1 MTVAGHLTKV
11 YARADNGAVNDPDD
25 LLDGVDK
32 VDLQRMVNLLET
44 TDFKDT
50 SGARTRIPGL
60 ADCSLS
66 VSGDEEAE
74 DPVQD
79 VLRNSLGVSSVFVT
93 VLTNPLGTS
102 GKQGWKVEFYVE
114 KEAPASAVDSKVT
127 TSFDLKAT
135 GAATRV

>member
-11 YARADNGAVNDPDD
+11 FARADSGAVNDPDD

-60 ADCSLS
+60 MDVKLS

-74 DPVQD
+74 DPGQE
-79 VLRNSLGVSSVFVT
+79 VLRNALGVSSVWVT

-102 GKQGWKVEFYVE
+102 GKQGWKVEFHVE
-114 KEAPASAVDSKVT
+114 SEKPSSSVDSKVT
-127 TSFDLKAT
+127 TSFDLAAT